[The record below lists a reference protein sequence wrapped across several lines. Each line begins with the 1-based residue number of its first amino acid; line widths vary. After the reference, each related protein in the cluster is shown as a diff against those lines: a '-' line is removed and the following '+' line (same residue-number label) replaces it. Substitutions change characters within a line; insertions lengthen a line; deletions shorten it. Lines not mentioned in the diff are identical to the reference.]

1 MNTPHHIAV
10 IGAGIMGQGIAQ
22 VMAQAGHRVS
32 VFDVADGA
40 AEAARTAIGEALA
53 RRVSKGR
60 LSEADRQATIDRLH
74 PVDRMDDLAD
84 ADLVVEAIVERLDV
98 KHAVFQELETVCS
111 TDTLLCTNTSSLSVT
126 DIADGL
132 RHPQRLFGLHF
143 FNPAPV
149 MKLVEVVNT
158 RDSDP
163 ALQRMLLD
171 WVPTLGKQPV
181 SVADSP
187 GFIVNRCARPFYSES
202 LVMLE
207 QNLATPE
214 VIDDCLTAN
223 LGVPLGPFALMDLV
237 GLDINL
243 AATETLWRA
252 FDHHPR
258 FRPAVSVRDRV
269 EAGQLGRKTGQGFY
283 PHPRPKAEHIYT
295 ARVDGSAALVD
306 RLQAELPCAVVISD
320 GRSADRIAA
329 ETAQP
334 VLLLDQS
341 FIDWTDRPATLAYTA
356 SGYLDE
362 GVCEMAEACAAKF
375 GVGLIR
381 VPDKPGLIAQR
392 LVTMLFDEAD
402 RVARSG
408 VAEAGDIDTALRNG
422 LNFRLGP
429 FALAE
434 QLTDP
439 VRERIRARLTEQD
452 TSGRYQADP
461 VETPGP

>member
-1 MNTPHHIAV
+1 MNTPSHIAV
-10 IGAGIMGQGIAQ
+10 VGAGIMGQGIAQ
-22 VMAQAGHRVS
+22 VMAQNGHRVS
-32 VFDVADGA
+32 LFDVVDGA
-40 AEAARTAIGEALA
+40 AQAARVAMDDALA
-53 RRVSKGR
+53 RRVRKGR
-60 LSEADRQATIDRLH
+60 LSDDERHAILERLH
-74 PVDRMDDLAD
+74 PAKRLADLAD
-84 ADLVVEAIVERLDV
+84 ADVVIEAIVERLDA
-98 KHAVFQELETVCS
+98 KHALFQKLETLCAD
-111 TDTLLCTNTSSLSVT
+111 DTVLCTNTSSLSVT
-126 DIADGL
+126 EIADGL
-132 RHPQRLFGLHF
+132 SHPERLFGLHF
-143 FNPAPV
+143 FNPALV
-149 MKLVEVVNT
+149 MKLVEVVHT
-158 RDSDP
+158 RHGDP
-163 ALQRMLLD
+163 AIRQHLMD
-171 WVPTLGKQPV
+171 WVPSLGKTPV

-258 FRPAVSVRDRV
+258 FQPAATVRDRV

-283 PHPRPKAEHIYT
+283 THPRPT
-295 ARVDGSAALVD
+295 TSSPDMARVSGCVALAD
-306 RLQAELPCAVVISD
+306 ALRANLSCAVVISD
-320 GRSADRIAA
+320 GRSADQVATDRSH
-329 ETAQP
+329 P

-356 SGYLDE
+356 TGDLDE
-362 GVCEMAEACAAKF
+362 GVCEIAEARAAEL
-375 GVGLIR
+375 GVGLVR
-381 VPDKPGLIAQR
+381 VPDKPGLVAQR
-392 LVTMLFDEAD
+392 LATMLFDEAE

-408 VAEAGDIDTALRNG
+408 IAGAADIDTALRNG

-439 VRERIRARLTEQD
+439 VRERIHARLAAQD
-452 TSGRYQADP
+452 TTGRYRA
-461 VETPGP
+461 ETSHT

>member
-1 MNTPHHIAV
+1 MNTPSHIAV
-10 IGAGIMGQGIAQ
+10 VGAGIMGQGIAQ
-22 VMAQAGHRVS
+22 VMAQNGHRVS
-32 VFDVADGA
+32 LFDVVDGA
-40 AEAARTAIGEALA
+40 AQAARVAMDDALT
-53 RRVSKGR
+53 RRVRKGR
-60 LSEADRQATIDRLH
+60 LSDADRHAILDRLH
-74 PVDRMDDLAD
+74 LAKRLSDLAD
-84 ADLVVEAIVERLDV
+84 ADIVIEAIVERLDV
-98 KHAVFQELETVCS
+98 KHTLFQNLESLVAENTV
-111 TDTLLCTNTSSLSVT
+111 LCTNTSSLSVT
-126 DIADGL
+126 EIADGL
-132 RHPQRLFGLHF
+132 RHPEHLFGLHF

-149 MKLVEVVNT
+149 MKLVEVIHT
-158 RDSDP
+158 RHSDP
-163 ALQRMLLD
+163 AIQQRLMD
-171 WVPTLGKQPV
+171 WVPTLGKTPV

-207 QNLATPE
+207 QSLATPE

-243 AATETLWRA
+243 ATTETLWRA

-258 FRPAVSVRDRV
+258 FRPAAVVRDRV
-269 EAGQLGRKTGQGFY
+269 EAGQLGRKSGQGFY
-283 PHPRPKAEHIYT
+283 AHPRPKPAASET
-295 ARVDGSAALVD
+295 AQVSGSEALAD
-306 RLQAELPCAVVISD
+306 ALRAELSCPVVISD
-320 GRSADRIAA
+320 GHSAEHIAT
-329 ETAQP
+329 EQAQP

-341 FIDWTDRPATLAYTA
+341 FIDWTDRPVTLAYTA
-356 SGYLDE
+356 SGSLDE
-362 GVCEMAEACAAKF
+362 GIGEAAEACAAKL

-392 LVTMLFDEAD
+392 LATMVFDEAD

-408 VAEAGDIDTALRNG
+408 IARADDIDIALQNG

-439 VRERIRARLTEQD
+439 VRERIRARLAEQD
-452 TSGRYQADP
+452 TTGRYQT
-461 VETPGP
+461 ETPDN